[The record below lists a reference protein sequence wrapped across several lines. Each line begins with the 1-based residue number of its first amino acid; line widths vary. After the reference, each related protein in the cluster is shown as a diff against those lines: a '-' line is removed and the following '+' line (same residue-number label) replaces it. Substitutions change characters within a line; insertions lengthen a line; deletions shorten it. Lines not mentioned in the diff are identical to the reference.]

1 MRISDWSS
9 DVCSSDLNGIH
20 VEVTDRLADICQF
33 ATDAD
38 VDDEGPRRDKV
49 PRVNQL
55 FKGDL
60 VGDVRDHATE
70 SLLVPSV
77 RRGRQQQQL
86 HVRVHFVSPVDGPQ
100 VAVGGGVVAPVE
112 VGKAA
117 GGEKVCQNG

>member
-9 DVCSSDLNGIH
+9 DVCSSDLLPAGGFFLPVLNNAIIQDLFVHDSRNGIH

-60 VGDVRDHATE
+60 VGAVRDHAPA
-70 SLLVPSV
+70 SLLVDRKS
-77 RRGRQQQQL
+77 
-86 HVRVHFVSPVDGPQ
+86 
-100 VAVGGGVVAPVE
+100 GG
-112 VGKAA
+112 
-117 GGEKVCQNG
+117 

>member
-86 HVRVHFVSPVDGPQ
+86 HEIGRASCRERVGQYV
-100 VAVGGGVVAPVE
+100 
-112 VGKAA
+112 
-117 GGEKVCQNG
+117 